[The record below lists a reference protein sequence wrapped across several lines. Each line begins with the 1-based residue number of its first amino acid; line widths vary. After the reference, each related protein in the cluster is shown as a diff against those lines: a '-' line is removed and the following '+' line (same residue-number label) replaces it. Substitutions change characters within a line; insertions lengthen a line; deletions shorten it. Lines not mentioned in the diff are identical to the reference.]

1 MGGTKHGT
9 QGAHISVVFRL
20 ILSLASYG
28 AAILLIHR
36 IPIAI
41 NEPAVFVLL
50 FTLRDLYLARVYSG
64 ISTKLNLPPRRIS
77 PISLK
82 VQDPESQ
89 IPYKRKRTVPYLSDS
104 KPNGRVP

>member
-9 QGAHISVVFRL
+9 QGARISVVFRL

-28 AAILLIHR
+28 VAILLIHR

-50 FTLRDLYLARVYSG
+50 FTLRDLYLALRLFWY
-64 ISTKLNLPPRRIS
+64 
-77 PISLK
+77 
-82 VQDPESQ
+82 
-89 IPYKRKRTVPYLSDS
+89 
-104 KPNGRVP
+104 